1 MEPFTFKLLL
11 TKMDLRNAYLVKY
24 FKSFFTKFLFAISI
38 FTIVGTLL
46 VSTHI
51 SHAKVDRLTPM
62 LFFSMLMLLSPLWI
76 IRSADKNY
84 NSNSKL
90 KHERSITIDEQSVT
104 IKGYDF
110 EVIYS

>member
-1 MEPFTFKLLL
+1 
-11 TKMDLRNAYLVKY
+11 
-24 FKSFFTKFLFAISI
+24 
-38 FTIVGTLL
+38 
-46 VSTHI
+46 
-51 SHAKVDRLTPM
+51 
-62 LFFSMLMLLSPLWI
+62 MLLSPLWI

-110 EVIYS
+110 EVIYSWDEIHKFEETREYILVYITYRVVQFIPKKLLTKEQIDFIRGKIG